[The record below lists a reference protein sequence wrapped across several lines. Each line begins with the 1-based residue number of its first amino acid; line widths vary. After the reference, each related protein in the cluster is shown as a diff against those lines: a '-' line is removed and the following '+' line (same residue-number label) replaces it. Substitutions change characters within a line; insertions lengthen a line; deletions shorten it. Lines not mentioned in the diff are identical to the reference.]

1 MSKSYIW
8 SALIALAII
17 GWFGS
22 GLIVPAASPDAST
35 AGSEQKAIAEA
46 KPFKVG
52 VATFTA
58 VERPSVFPVRGL
70 TEASRQVEVRAR
82 TSGIVTEQAFQSG
95 DVVKKG
101 DLLCNLDLAARK
113 AQLAKAKAQL
123 ASATLD
129 YEASAKLAKSNFTA
143 RSKVMQQKAAL
154 EVALA
159 EVEQI
164 ELDMSWTR
172 VTAPQDG
179 VLTADPAQT
188 GAFIQTGG
196 LCGTLK
202 VMDPILVT
210 ANVPERLLPNITEGM
225 AAQAKLV
232 TGEEVSGKISSIA
245 MSSDRETRTFRVE
258 LSVPNPGYKLRE
270 GVTAELAIPLP
281 SAQAHKLPTSA
292 LTLNDAG
299 EFGVRIIDEANK
311 VSFVTLKVLSQET
324 DGAWVQGLP
333 ATATV
338 ITQGQDFVT
347 EGQIVEPVRNGAEAS

>member
-8 SALIALAII
+8 SALIAFAII

-22 GLIVPAASPDAST
+22 GLIVPAASPDTSGAQT
-35 AGSEQKAIAEA
+35 AEQAVAEA
-46 KPFKVG
+46 KPFRVG
-52 VATFTA
+52 VETFTA

-82 TSGIVTEQAFQSG
+82 TSGIVMEQAFQSG
-95 DVVKKG
+95 AVISKG

-113 AQLAKAKAQL
+113 AQLARARAQL

-129 YEASAKLAKSNFTA
+129 YEASAKLAKSNFAA
-143 RSKVMQQKAAL
+143 RSRVMQQKAAL
-154 EVALA
+154 ELAMA

-179 VLTADPAQT
+179 VLAADPAQS
-188 GAFIQTGG
+188 GSFLQTGG

-210 ANVPERLLPNITEGM
+210 ANVPERLLPYLNEGM
-225 AAQAKLV
+225 AAQARLV
-232 TGEEVSGKISSIA
+232 TGEAVSGKISSIA
-245 MSSDRETRTFRVE
+245 MSSDRDTRTFRVE
-258 LSVPNPGYKLRE
+258 LSVPNPGYRLRE

-281 SAQAHKLPTSA
+281 SAQAHKLPASA

-299 EFGVRIIDEANK
+299 EFGVRVIDEANT

-338 ITQGQDFVT
+338 IIQGQDFVS
-347 EGQIVEPVRNGAEAS
+347 EGQVVEPVRNGAEAS